1 MNYMKIVM
9 IVSMLI
15 TSIIADTQIENIF
28 KKSGI
33 NGSLVIS
40 TINEEEYIYN
50 KTRANTRYLPGSTFK
65 IPNTLIALQENV
77 INDQYETLKW
87 DGKIR
92 SYEPWNKDQNL
103 KSAFPISCVW
113 CYQELAKRIGN
124 DKYLQHLKN
133 LNYGNE
139 KTGPDL
145 TTFWLSGDIKI
156 SVNEQIKFLKKLY
169 KSELPY
175 KKEYI
180 NILKEIMIVEKTDEY
195 ILRVKT
201 GWTQDIG
208 WYVGYIETKNKVW
221 FFALNADIQWEQ
233 LKYRKQIVMEALKIK
248 NIF

>member
-1 MNYMKIVM
+1 M
-9 IVSMLI
+9 
-15 TSIIADTQIENIF
+15 TA
-28 KKSGI
+28 
-33 NGSLVIS
+33 
-40 TINEEEYIYN
+40 
-50 KTRANTRYLPGSTFK
+50 
-65 IPNTLIALQENV
+65 
-77 INDQYETLKW
+77 
-87 DGKIR
+87 
-92 SYEPWNKDQNL
+92 
-103 KSAFPISCVW
+103 
-113 CYQELAKRIGN
+113 
-124 DKYLQHLKN
+124 N
-133 LNYGNE
+133 LNIE
-139 KTGPDL
+139 P
-145 TTFWLSGDIKI
+145 DIKI

-195 ILRVKT
+195 TIRVKT